1 MRRFITIRSDAD
13 PFSEL
18 SDSELI
24 KYYRESG
31 NKEVLGEFFNRYMH
45 LVFAVCMKYLK
56 NTDSAKDTVMEI
68 FESLD
73 EKLLEFNI
81 QYFKGWIHMVSRNDC
96 LMKLRKAK
104 REVNIEKWKIFRNS
118 DVENA
123 SVLHQD
129 NEEEIAIN
137 KINGSFRQLKS
148 SQRKCLEMMY
158 FQNMSY
164 KEIATETGYTLK
176 QVKSY
181 IQNGKRKLKLLVKD
195 RK

>member
-18 SDSELI
+18 SDSDLI
-24 KYYRESG
+24 KHYREFK
-31 NKEVLGEFFNRYMH
+31 NKEVLSEFFNRYMH

-56 NTDSAKDTVMEI
+56 NTELAKDTVMEI

-73 EKLLEFNI
+73 EKLLEFDI

-104 REVNIEKWKIFRNS
+104 REVDIEKWKIFRNS

-137 KINGSFRQLKS
+137 KINGSLRQLKNG
-148 SQRKCLEMMY
+148 QRKCLEMMY

-164 KEIATETGYTLK
+164 KEIASETGYTLK

-181 IQNGKRKLKLLVKD
+181 IQNGKRKLKLLVKE

>member
-18 SDSELI
+18 SDSDLI
-24 KYYRESG
+24 KHYREFK

-56 NTDSAKDTVMEI
+56 NTELAKDTVMEI

-73 EKLLEFNI
+73 EKLLEFDI

-104 REVNIEKWKIFRNS
+104 REVDIEKWKIFRNS

-137 KINGSFRQLKS
+137 KINGSLRQLKNG
-148 SQRKCLEMMY
+148 QRKCLEMMY

-164 KEIATETGYTLK
+164 KEIASETGYTLK

-181 IQNGKRKLKLLVKD
+181 IQNGKRKLKLLVKE

>member
-18 SDSELI
+18 SDSDLI
-24 KYYRESG
+24 KHYREFK

-56 NTDSAKDTVMEI
+56 NTELAKDTVMEI

-73 EKLLEFNI
+73 EKLLEFDI

-96 LMKLRKAK
+96 LMKLR
-104 REVNIEKWKIFRNS
+104 EVDIEKWKIFRNS

-137 KINGSFRQLKS
+137 KINGSLRQLKNG
-148 SQRKCLEMMY
+148 QRKCLEMMY

-164 KEIATETGYTLK
+164 KEIASETGYTLK

-181 IQNGKRKLKLLVKD
+181 IQNGKRKLKLLVKE